1 MPQID
6 EIVDAYVAYLQLE
19 KGLSD
24 NTRVSYSEDVSKLLR
39 FLAPEG
45 GEVDLRAVDLP
56 KLHEFAAALHD
67 LGVSVRSQARI
78 ISGIKSFFKFLTIEG
93 HVEVN
98 PTLLLE
104 GPRLARKLPE
114 VLTVEEIDAMIAAID
129 PDSAE
134 AVRNRA
140 MMETLYGCGLRVS
153 ELIELRLSKI
163 FMDEE
168 YLVVT
173 GKGDKERVVPMSPAA
188 IEAIREY
195 LPERSTINIKST
207 DRDFLFLSRRGTHLT
222 RVMIF
227 YIVKKLAAEAG
238 VRKSIS
244 PHTFRHS
251 FATHLLE
258 GGANLR
264 AIQQM
269 LGHESIAT
277 TEIYIHIDRSHLRRE
292 ILAHHPRNKS
302 GKRD

>member
-78 ISGIKSFFKFLTIEG
+78 ISGVKSFFKFLTIEG

-140 MMETLYGCGLRVS
+140 IMETLYGCGLRVS

-195 LPERSTINIKST
+195 LPERSMINIKST

-302 GKRD
+302 GKA

>member
-140 MMETLYGCGLRVS
+140 IMETLYGCGLRVS

-188 IEAIREY
+188 IVAIREY

-302 GKRD
+302 GKA

>member
-45 GEVDLRAVDLP
+45 GEVDLRAVDLS

-78 ISGIKSFFKFLTIEG
+78 ISGIKSFFKFLTIDG

-140 MMETLYGCGLRVS
+140 IMETLYGCGLRVS

-302 GKRD
+302 GKA